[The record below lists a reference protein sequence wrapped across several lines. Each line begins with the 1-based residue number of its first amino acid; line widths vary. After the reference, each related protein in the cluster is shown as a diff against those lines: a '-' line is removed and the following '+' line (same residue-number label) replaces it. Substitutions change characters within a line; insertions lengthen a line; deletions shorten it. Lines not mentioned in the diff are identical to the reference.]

1 MRNGWFVKRLFVLLG
16 LASLS
21 AIPLQVYGESNTV
34 FGKQGPYGV
43 TMSEVPSQGLLLVP
57 QGTNAAQAKKQW
69 PGIVFGHGLCGP
81 ARSYSQTLERL
92 CSWGFVIIANQEQED
107 CGVADIRNPI
117 ESMQSIGKLR
127 YCVDSSVMAGNIK
140 KNLHYLASRSDVNPD
155 ALALVGHSMGGG
167 VSIDVGVSVNA
178 EQPGLIKAVVGIAPW
193 NGARPI
199 PSSVVSK
206 LNAPLLI
213 FCSKSD
219 KLCPCSGPA
228 TAAENVSADLPLPV
242 PGFVNQ
248 IAGRMAEAGMPF
260 IFGPGADVY
269 WHGGSAAIYKH
280 ARTATLVE
288 VLKANHFAIAG
299 TDGKQMEHLLY
310 QIANVNGFQ
319 FNLGG
324 RPYRWVPTLE
334 YTVAFL
340 YDKLNINAEEGKVVM
355 AGLNSDDRIEKVLS
369 K

>member
-1 MRNGWFVKRLFVLLG
+1 
-16 LASLS
+16 
-21 AIPLQVYGESNTV
+21 
-34 FGKQGPYGV
+34 
-43 TMSEVPSQGLLLVP
+43 
-57 QGTNAAQAKKQW
+57 
-69 PGIVFGHGLCGP
+69 
-81 ARSYSQTLERL
+81 
-92 CSWGFVIIANQEQED
+92 VIIANQQQED

-117 ESMQSIGKLR
+117 GSMQSVGKLR

-155 ALALVGHSMGGG
+155 ALVLVGHSMGGG
-167 VSIDVGVSVNA
+167 VSIDVGVAVNA

-193 NGARPI
+193 NGARPV

-228 TAAENVSADLPLPV
+228 TAAENVSVDLPLPV
-242 PGFVNQ
+242 PGFANQ
-248 IAGRMAEAGMPF
+248 IASRMAEAGMPF

-269 WHGGSAAIYKH
+269 WHGGTAAIYKH

-310 QIANVNGFQ
+310 KLANINGFQ
-319 FNLGG
+319 FNLSG

-340 YDKLNINAEEGKVVM
+340 YDVLDINREEGQRVM
-355 AGLNSDDRIEKVLS
+355 AKVESDDRIEKVFS